1 MEQTGPRSSSRPPL
15 EECSILPAGELGQA
29 LPSASWGLVV
39 ERKGRR
45 AGEARPGWRKAPRA
59 AGTAVISWRRRGG
72 GVGGA

>member
-1 MEQTGPRSSSRPPL
+1 MEQTGPRSSSRPPF

-45 AGEARPGWRKAPRA
+45 LGRHAQAGGRPRVLRA
-59 AGTAVISWRRRGG
+59 QL
-72 GVGGA
+72 

>member
-1 MEQTGPRSSSRPPL
+1 MEQTGPRSSSRPPF

-45 AGEARPGWRKAPRA
+45 AGEARPGWRKA
-59 AGTAVISWRRRGG
+59 
-72 GVGGA
+72 